1 MRLEVRTYLYH
12 EDLKYYFDIVDMDDT
27 VMSPTTEGL
36 ELPELI
42 HDDGKG
48 YAREETAVRNG
59 NKWIEENETNLLRA
73 NDNISESP
81 KRKRRRVKRVK
92 P

>member
-12 EDLKYYFDIVDMDDT
+12 DDLKYYFDIVDMDDT
-27 VMSPTTEGL
+27 VMSTVTADL

-48 YAREETAVRNG
+48 YAREETAERNG
-59 NKWIEENETNLLRA
+59 QKWIDNNEANLLRD
-73 NDNISESP
+73 NDNVSKP
-81 KRKRRRVKRVK
+81 KKRQRRRVKRTVS
-92 P
+92 

>member
-12 EDLKYYFDIVDMDDT
+12 EDLRYYFDIVDMDDT
-27 VMSPTTEGL
+27 VMSTVTADL

-48 YAREETAVRNG
+48 YAREETAERNG
-59 NKWIEENETNLLRA
+59 HKWIKNNEANLLR
-73 NDNISESP
+73 DNNNVSQP
-81 KRKRRRVKRVK
+81 KKRQRRRVKRTVS
-92 P
+92 